1 MIKNIFILF
10 VLVKAFKIRSIINQI
25 MLSMKNSGETS
36 DIKNIGNIQTYNA
49 SKYIFIFEINV

>member
-1 MIKNIFILF
+1 MLF
-10 VLVKAFKIRSIINQI
+10 VFVKVFKIRSIINQI
-25 MLSMKNSGETS
+25 MLSVKNSGETS